1 MLCSSCI
8 FVLSLV
14 TNVPTPTVLKRGFN
28 VGTERENGDVS
39 GWPRARASG
48 SQRPGLH
55 PCPVIGNSETR
66 GGRLGPPRPCLSAMR

>member
-39 GWPRARASG
+39 GWP
-48 SQRPGLH
+48 
-55 PCPVIGNSETR
+55 
-66 GGRLGPPRPCLSAMR
+66 